1 MLMWDQFGIIQSF
14 QRSPIPQTSKWS
26 GTFLYTRYSKAAL
39 VKHALTYGSLLLHQQ
54 DALKTQSQECYVL
67 KCFSSK
73 REYATIYEPKL
84 FEFLYPRPCICM
96 QCALERRQNMV
107 HTHIYE
113 KIGVGGIPRQ
123 LLAEVNE
130 EREQKKFLDLIA
142 LVHHIDAMRY
152 GLGTAPATNVR
163 TCSVALPP
171 CQYVPQACFF
181 LSFVRHAR
189 KPTNDQ

>member
-1 MLMWDQFGIIQSF
+1 MLQF
-14 QRSPIPQTSKWS
+14 T
-26 GTFLYTRYSKAAL
+26 TL
-39 VKHALTYGSLLLHQQ
+39 
-54 DALKTQSQECYVL
+54 
-67 KCFSSK
+67 
-73 REYATIYEPKL
+73 L
-84 FEFLYPRPCICM
+84 FEFSYPRPYSQM

-113 KIGVGGIPRQ
+113 KIGVGGIPSQ
-123 LLAEVNE
+123 LLAEINE

-152 GLGTAPATNVR
+152 RVGTAPTTNVC

-171 CQYVPQACFF
+171 YPRLVSFF
-181 LSFVRHAR
+181 RSFRHAR

>member
-1 MLMWDQFGIIQSF
+1 
-14 QRSPIPQTSKWS
+14 
-26 GTFLYTRYSKAAL
+26 
-39 VKHALTYGSLLLHQQ
+39 
-54 DALKTQSQECYVL
+54 
-67 KCFSSK
+67 
-73 REYATIYEPKL
+73 
-84 FEFLYPRPCICM
+84 
-96 QCALERRQNMV
+96 MV

-123 LLAEVNE
+123 LLAEINE

-152 GLGTAPATNVR
+152 GLGTAPATNLR

-171 CQYVPQACFF
+171 CQYVSQAFFF

>member
-1 MLMWDQFGIIQSF
+1 MLQFINHSCLNF
-14 QRSPIPQTSKWS
+14 HTP
-26 GTFLYTRYSKAAL
+26 
-39 VKHALTYGSLLLHQQ
+39 
-54 DALKTQSQECYVL
+54 VL
-67 KCFSSK
+67 IVRCSVAS
-73 REYATIYEPKL
+73 
-84 FEFLYPRPCICM
+84 
-96 QCALERRQNMV
+96 LERRQNMV

-123 LLAEVNE
+123 LLAEINE

-152 GLGTAPATNVR
+152 GLGTAPATNLR

-171 CQYVPQACFF
+171 CQYVVPQACFF